1 MNQAMQRKIHCV
13 PFFNTHSVLNRCNQ
27 NICNQNFGRMKGKPS
42 QCAFIVYQLI
52 TKPLILCWNP
62 GTLKTDKST
71 EKLPGLHCSNSSAS
85 KCDVEKQ
92 KYAGTNT
99 TVRIPGARCFR

>member
-1 MNQAMQRKIHCV
+1 MNQAEHRKIHCL
-13 PFFNTHSVLNRCNQ
+13 PFFNAHAVLNTCNR
-27 NICNQNFGRMKGKPS
+27 NICYRNFGRMKGKPS
-42 QCAFIVYQLI
+42 QSAFIVYRLI
-52 TKPLILCWNP
+52 TKPLVLCLNL

-85 KCDVEKQ
+85 KYDVEKH

-99 TVRIPGARCFR
+99 TVKIPGARCFR